1 VTISSALVSKQDGQQ
16 TKSIPQMSVTQ
27 VMVCFLKEVG
37 HVGEPQSCRLRS
49 SMTSLCATVVR
60 AWDHS
65 NLQMLGARGGF
76 EAEKIQHIRIQSGDV
91 PEDRKV
97 CL

>member
-1 VTISSALVSKQDGQQ
+1 
-16 TKSIPQMSVTQ
+16 
-27 VMVCFLKEVG
+27 
-37 HVGEPQSCRLRS
+37 
-49 SMTSLCATVVR
+49 MTSLCATVVR